1 MELCRNGRPGVARKV
16 FFLGFGRMA
25 EPSVRFTAAFV
36 RFVMSTGADDAN
48 VDVAVERCVQALQDR
63 EDAGGPEQLAP
74 LWRVYRDYCL
84 RCRRGER
91 TLLHLR

>member
-1 MELCRNGRPGVARKV
+1 MP
-16 FFLGFGRMA
+16 

-63 EDAGGPEQLAP
+63 EDGAAQLAP

-84 RCRRGER
+84 RCRRAER
-91 TLLHLR
+91 TLLHLRCVALGRVACASA